1 MPNRA
6 AAAIVL
12 DHVHCRAICDEI
24 GERLRYALRQE
35 ASDIPPRLLALIG
48 ELAQLEQVPSIVPS
62 IEEMSFPGCVGHSAS
77 AKRSADLALPAT
89 DRGSV
94 SAGS

>member
-6 AAAIVL
+6 ASAIVL

-35 ASDIPPRLLALIG
+35 ASDIPPRLLALID
-48 ELAQLEQVPSIVPS
+48 ELAQLEQMPSIVPS
-62 IEEMSFPGCVGHSAS
+62 IEEMSLKKVLARSSAQLLD
-77 AKRSADLALPAT
+77 RIADALSGV
-89 DRGSV
+89 DVES
-94 SAGS
+94 